1 MSPLPR
7 HRRHEHVPSTVSRR
21 LEVAVVSV
29 PPVPPRG
36 PDDLD
41 PTGIRALLSAMP
53 DPGPMPA
60 DLVQRIQASIAAEQA
75 ARAGGVRPEATV
87 VPLHAGS
94 EHAGRRQRWQRFVL
108 VAAAAAVAAVAVP
121 ALLSGSP
128 STWLTSLSAGTSQ
141 GSSASSMNELR
152 STASI
157 NSSSGAVRS
166 DTGNAPGVPI
176 PGASPLAVA
185 RVTIYAS
192 GTAYTAAGFARQA
205 EMFVTHQLAPVAPP
219 GSKAP
224 GLGQAATATGLA
236 PCLTALRLD
245 STAQVKADL
254 ATFEG
259 RSAVVIVA
267 TSSTTPTT
275 KLAYAVDR
283 GCTSGTVQVLA
294 GPVDLP

>member
-1 MSPLPR
+1 MSPLPPC
-7 HRRHEHVPSTVSRR
+7 RRHEHVPSTVSRR

-29 PPVPPRG
+29 PPVPSRG

-75 ARAGGVRPEATV
+75 ARADGVRPDTVV
-87 VPLHAGS
+87 VPLQ
-94 EHAGRRQRWQRFVL
+94 AGRRQRWQRFAL
-108 VAAAAAVAAVAVP
+108 VAAAAAVAAVVVP

-128 STWLTSLSAGTSQ
+128 STWLASLTAGTSQ
-141 GSSASSMNELR
+141 GSSVSSMNDLR

-157 NSSSGAVRS
+157 NSSSGAVA
-166 DTGNAPGVPI
+166 GGAPGVPV
-176 PGASPLAVA
+176 PGASPLAVS
-185 RVTIYAS
+185 RVVIYAS
-192 GTAYTAAGFARQA
+192 GAAYTASGFAQQA
-205 EMFVTHQLAPVAPP
+205 ATFAANRLAPVAPP

-224 GLGQAATATGLA
+224 SLGPAATATGLA

-245 STAQVKADL
+245 PTTQVKADL

-267 TSSTTPTT
+267 TSTAPITR
-275 KLAYAVDR
+275 LAFAVNR

-294 GPVDLP
+294 GPVRLP

>member
-1 MSPLPR
+1 M
-7 HRRHEHVPSTVSRR
+7 
-21 LEVAVVSV
+21 VSV
-29 PPVPPRG
+29 PPVPSRG

-41 PTGIRALLSAMP
+41 PTGIRALLSSMP

-75 ARAGGVRPEATV
+75 ARAGGVRPDAVV
-87 VPLHAGS
+87 VPLQAN
-94 EHAGRRQRWQRFVL
+94 RRQRWQRFAL
-108 VAAAAAVAAVAVP
+108 VAAAAAVAAVVVP

-128 STWLTSLSAGTSQ
+128 STWLASLTAGTSQ
-141 GSSASSMNELR
+141 GSSVSSMNDLH

-157 NSSSGAVRS
+157 NSSSGSVRS
-166 DTGNAPGVPI
+166 DAGGAPGVPV
-176 PGASPLAVA
+176 PGSPLAVS

-192 GTAYTAAGFARQA
+192 GAAYTAAGFAQQA
-205 EMFVTHQLAPVAPP
+205 ATFAADQLAPVAPP

-224 GLGQAATATGLA
+224 SLGPAATATGLA

-245 STAQVKADL
+245 PTTQVKADL

-267 TSSTTPTT
+267 TSTAPTT
-275 KLAYAVDR
+275 RLAFAVNR
-283 GCTSGTVQVLA
+283 GCTSGIVQVLA
-294 GPVDLP
+294 GPVRLP